1 MMIHAADLF
10 CGAGGSSTGLVQAT
24 NRLGITL
31 NLMAINHWAK
41 AVKTHTANH
50 PWASHMCADL
60 SSVDPSK
67 AIPGGKLRIL
77 VASPECTHHSNAR
90 GGKPRSDQSRA
101 SAWHILHWAER
112 LQIEDI
118 LIENVAEFQSW
129 GPLNRY
135 GKPVKKRKG
144 DTFRVFIKA
153 LEAMGYVVDYRVLNS
168 ADYGAATSR
177 RRLFIQAR
185 RGRKICWPD
194 PSHAGRWR
202 AAREII
208 DWDLKGESIFTRKKA
223 LRPNTLKRIE
233 AGLLKF
239 GGAPFLTILR
249 RHADGQSLDLPVP
262 TITAGG
268 THIGLAEPDIKNM
281 SYQERCKCIKNMSQQ
296 ERCNLFGI
304 AGLVSEPYFEQNGKP
319 CEPFLVEYYGDSHQE
334 QKRVRSVND
343 PLPTQSTENRFG
355 LCEPFIIP
363 MEHAG
368 RQPVRSTDK
377 PLPTITTAKG
387 GSFGLCEPYLV
398 NMKGKSTA
406 MSIDLPMPTQT
417 AGAPHLYLAEPFLTK
432 YYGAGEGVKPVTDPL
447 DTVTVRDR
455 FALCEPFQDRH
466 GLDIR
471 FRMLQPHE
479 LAAAMGFQNYLF
491 EGTKTDIVKQIGNAV
506 QVDMADA
513 LCTRLLT
520 S

>member
-1 MMIHAADLF
+1 MIDAADLF
-10 CGAGGSSTGLVQAT
+10 CGAGGSSTGLVHAC
-24 NRLGITL
+24 RKLGIEI
-31 NLMAINHWAK
+31 NLLAVNHWK
-41 AVKTHTANH
+41 TAVATHTQNH
-50 PWASHMCADL
+50 PWARHMCADL
-60 SSVDPSK
+60 SSIDPSL

-112 LQIEDI
+112 LQIDDI

-135 GKPVKKRKG
+135 GKPVKRRKG
-144 DTFRVFIKA
+144 DTFRVFLKA
-153 LEAMGYVVDYRVLNS
+153 LEAMGYSVDYRIMNA
-168 ADYGAATSR
+168 ADYGDATTR

-185 RGRKICWPD
+185 RGRKISWPD

-208 DWDLKGESIFTRKKA
+208 DWDLKGESIFTRKKP

-249 RHADGQSLDLPVP
+249 RHADGTSLNNPVP

-268 THIGLAEPDIKNM
+268 THIGLAEP
-281 SYQERCKCIKNMSQQ
+281 
-296 ERCNLFGI
+296 
-304 AGLVSEPYFEQNGKP
+304 
-319 CEPFLVEYYGDSHQE
+319 FLVEYYGDSHQQ
-334 QKRVRSVND
+334 QKRIRSVND

-363 MEHAG
+363 MEHSG

-377 PLPTITTAKG
+377 PLPTITTARA
-387 GSFGLCEPYLV
+387 GSFGLCEPFVMNVAHQGSDESRCRSVDDPL
-398 NMKGKSTA
+398 ST
-406 MSIDLPMPTQT
+406 IP
-417 AGAPHLYLAEPFLTK
+417 AGHRGELALCEPFLTK
-432 YYGAGEGVKPVTDPL
+432 YYGSGEGVRPVDEPL

-455 FALCEPFQDRH
+455 FALCEPIQERH
-466 GLDIR
+466 GMDIR

-479 LAAAMGFQNYLF
+479 LAAAMGFDAYQFTGN
-491 EGTKTDIVKQIGNAV
+491 KTEIVKQIGNAV
-506 QVDMADA
+506 PVHLSEA
-513 LCTRLLT
+513 LCTRLL